1 MKMHTPIFILGLLV
15 FITPI
20 LGLPQMYEQILFAV
34 YGIAIML
41 LISNLNAF
49 TNFLKKEKKETEAS
63 FVKSSEIP
71 SDGKEE
77 TQL

>member
-1 MKMHTPIFILGLLV
+1 MKIHTPIFILGLLV

-20 LGLPQMYEQILFAV
+20 LGLPQLYEKIIFAA

-49 TNFLKKEKKETEAS
+49 TNFLKKEKKE
-63 FVKSSEIP
+63 SEITNP
-71 SDGKEE
+71 EIITHDKEE
-77 TQL
+77 ITS